1 MRSYDNYHTQ
11 SVSQL
16 HCVLQETLTSPH
28 LLLRRAAVSC
38 LRQLSTREAREVSEH
53 ALTLAGESR
62 ETRERLGL
70 TETGLEGALFA
81 MLDQEND
88 RKMMSDVQDTLISM
102 LQALAA
108 ENLRRWL
115 TLIKDVLQASTG
127 RCQHL
132 NCSRSVYFC
141 TLPVLC
147 CGF

>member
-1 MRSYDNYHTQ
+1 M
-11 SVSQL
+11 
-16 HCVLQETLTSPH
+16 
-28 LLLRRAAVSC
+28 
-38 LRQLSTREAREVSEH
+38 SEH
-53 ALTLAGESR
+53 ALTLANESR

-70 TETGLEGALFA
+70 GDTGLEGALFA

-127 RCQHL
+127 RCPIISHF
-132 NCSRSVYFC
+132 NCSSFV
-141 TLPVLC
+141 
-147 CGF
+147 GFVICHLYCSILLQ

>member
-1 MRSYDNYHTQ
+1 M
-11 SVSQL
+11 
-16 HCVLQETLTSPH
+16 QETLTSPH

-127 RCQHL
+127 RCPIISHF
-132 NCSRSVYFC
+132 NCSSFV
-141 TLPVLC
+141 
-147 CGF
+147 GFVICHLYCSILLQ

>member
-1 MRSYDNYHTQ
+1 M
-11 SVSQL
+11 
-16 HCVLQETLTSPH
+16 
-28 LLLRRAAVSC
+28 
-38 LRQLSTREAREVSEH
+38 SEH

-127 RCQHL
+127 RCPLLSHL
-132 NCSRSVYFC
+132 ICSSGVYFAIYAAVFYCSDFVLLVC
-141 TLPVLC
+141 TLLMSRACRVEHAELAGRRPVRQ
-147 CGF
+147 GRR